1 MGKLISNFQFP
12 KYFQISINDFL
23 ASKKIMVK
31 EENLMTRPPIV
42 VVLGHIDHGKTSLL
56 RSIRKLEFTPEK
68 PGGFITQ
75 HVGAYEV
82 EFKGKKITFIDTPG
96 HEAFSA
102 MRARGAKVADIAIL
116 VVAADEG
123 VQTQTKEAIS
133 YIKKAQIPLI
143 VAINKID
150 KPTANPEKVKR
161 QLSKENVLV
170 ESLGGK
176 IPAVEVSAKTSKRIE
191 DLLELILLVAEM
203 ENLQADVSKSAQGV
217 VIESYLDNQRGPTA
231 TLLLRDGVLRLGD
244 IVATSST
251 FGKIKI
257 LENFQGKPIKEAF
270 PSMPVVCLGFE

>member
-150 KPTANPEKVKR
+150 KPTANPEKVK
-161 QLSKENVLV
+161 
-170 ESLGGK
+170 
-176 IPAVEVSAKTSKRIE
+176 
-191 DLLELILLVAEM
+191 LL
-203 ENLQADVSKSAQGV
+203 
-217 VIESYLDNQRGPTA
+217 
-231 TLLLRDGVLRLGD
+231 
-244 IVATSST
+244 
-251 FGKIKI
+251 
-257 LENFQGKPIKEAF
+257 
-270 PSMPVVCLGFE
+270 